1 MFNKSPEQLPISI
14 PSTMV
19 PQSSTTS
26 AASVPPQSSTISAA
40 SVPPQSSTSSAPVPQ
55 PKQTFLSKINP
66 FSKKEVPLTQDII
79 QFKTKLLEDIQRS
92 NLNPTNKK
100 KLMNTINTSSGSNIV
115 QRLNTAYKEL
125 NRLKSKK

>member
-1 MFNKSPEQLPISI
+1 MFKKSPEQSPISI

-26 AASVPPQSSTISAA
+26 AV

-79 QFKTKLLEDIQRS
+79 QSKTKLLEDIQRS